1 MNSITTSLQPSA
13 KPRSRLRRPD
23 ARTWL
28 ATGQWLVTLLL
39 CAFLIVPVVMS
50 IMAGLTV
57 NYFKGVSSGL
67 TLRWLGEV
75 WTQYH
80 SSVFLSLEVA
90 AATLLITLLTG
101 VPAGY
106 VLARSKT
113 RLSRIIEEFLVLP
126 IALPGLASALALLVV
141 YGGFTMF
148 RMSVAFIVVGHV
160 VFTLPFMVRAVAAV
174 CASSDLRTLEEGA
187 ASLGASF
194 FRRFVTI
201 VLPNARPGIVAGA
214 LAVLTLSIGEF
225 NLTWMLHTPDTKTLP
240 VGLADTYASLRIEI
254 GSAYTILFFIMTMP
268 LLVAM
273 QWLGVD
279 ATGQRSAAKKT
290 HRGTSFEVHQA
301 MKLASVP
308 ITLTQCAKT
317 FRGTRVLEPLDL
329 HIDAGETL
337 VLLGPSGCGKTT
349 TLRMIAGLETPDA
362 GGRIAFGDDDVTA
375 LPIEKRQVGMVFQ
388 SYALFPNLTV
398 RGNISYGLKIKR
410 VPAETARQRVDELL
424 GMMRLTAHAD
434 KPIDQLSGGQRQ
446 RVALARA
453 LAVQPR
459 VLLLDEPL
467 TALDARLRD
476 TLRSEMNTLLR
487 DLGITTVYVTHDQAE
502 AMELGDRIVVMSAG
516 RIEQIGSPREIY
528 YRPANRTVAQFVGT
542 INRLAGERRDGM
554 LSTTGGTV
562 PLPAGS
568 VHANSAHEIFFRPED
583 AYLADPAH
591 AQLRGHIE
599 STAFLGERTRLTI
612 GGAAPDALLIDVAGR
627 VELARGTPVGIS
639 IAQDALIA
647 LS

>member
-1 MNSITTSLQPSA
+1 
-13 KPRSRLRRPD
+13 
-23 ARTWL
+23 
-28 ATGQWLVTLLL
+28 
-39 CAFLIVPVVMS
+39 
-50 IMAGLTV
+50 
-57 NYFKGVSSGL
+57 
-67 TLRWLGEV
+67 
-75 WTQYH
+75 
-80 SSVFLSLEVA
+80 
-90 AATLLITLLTG
+90 
-101 VPAGY
+101 
-106 VLARSKT
+106 
-113 RLSRIIEEFLVLP
+113 
-126 IALPGLASALALLVV
+126 
-141 YGGFTMF
+141 
-148 RMSVAFIVVGHV
+148 
-160 VFTLPFMVRAVAAV
+160 
-174 CASSDLRTLEEGA
+174 
-187 ASLGASF
+187 
-194 FRRFVTI
+194 
-201 VLPNARPGIVAGA
+201 
-214 LAVLTLSIGEF
+214 
-225 NLTWMLHTPDTKTLP
+225 
-240 VGLADTYASLRIEI
+240 
-254 GSAYTILFFIMTMP
+254 
-268 LLVAM
+268 
-273 QWLGVD
+273 
-279 ATGQRSAAKKT
+279 
-290 HRGTSFEVHQA
+290 

-317 FRGTRVLEPLDL
+317 FRGTRVLQPLDL

-349 TLRMIAGLETPDA
+349 TLRMIAGLETPDV
-362 GGRIAFGDDDVTA
+362 GGRIAFGDEDVTA

-398 RGNISYGLKIKR
+398 RGNIGYGLKIKR
-410 VPAETARQRVDELL
+410 VPAQTARQRVDELL
-424 GMMRLTAHAD
+424 GMMRLSAHAD

-487 DLGITTVYVTHDQAE
+487 ELGITTVYVTHDQAE
-502 AMELGDRIVVMSAG
+502 AMELGDRIVVMSEG

-554 LSTTGGTV
+554 LRTTGGAV

-568 VHANSAHEIFFRPED
+568 AHPNPAHEIFFRPED

-591 AQLRGHIE
+591 AQLRGRIE

>member
-1 MNSITTSLQPSA
+1 
-13 KPRSRLRRPD
+13 
-23 ARTWL
+23 
-28 ATGQWLVTLLL
+28 
-39 CAFLIVPVVMS
+39 
-50 IMAGLTV
+50 
-57 NYFKGVSSGL
+57 
-67 TLRWLGEV
+67 
-75 WTQYH
+75 
-80 SSVFLSLEVA
+80 
-90 AATLLITLLTG
+90 
-101 VPAGY
+101 
-106 VLARSKT
+106 
-113 RLSRIIEEFLVLP
+113 
-126 IALPGLASALALLVV
+126 
-141 YGGFTMF
+141 
-148 RMSVAFIVVGHV
+148 
-160 VFTLPFMVRAVAAV
+160 
-174 CASSDLRTLEEGA
+174 
-187 ASLGASF
+187 
-194 FRRFVTI
+194 
-201 VLPNARPGIVAGA
+201 
-214 LAVLTLSIGEF
+214 
-225 NLTWMLHTPDTKTLP
+225 
-240 VGLADTYASLRIEI
+240 
-254 GSAYTILFFIMTMP
+254 
-268 LLVAM
+268 
-273 QWLGVD
+273 
-279 ATGQRSAAKKT
+279 
-290 HRGTSFEVHQA
+290 

-362 GGRIAFGDDDVTA
+362 GGRIAFGEDDVTA

-398 RGNISYGLKIKR
+398 RGNIGYGLKIKR

-476 TLRSEMNTLLR
+476 ALRSEMNTLLR
-487 DLGITTVYVTHDQAE
+487 ELGITTVYVTHDQAE

-554 LSTTGGTV
+554 LTTTGGAV
-562 PLPAGS
+562 PLPTGS
-568 VHANSAHEIFFRPED
+568 THANSAHEIFFRPED

-599 STAFLGERTRLTI
+599 STAFLGERTRLTV

>member
-1 MNSITTSLQPSA
+1 
-13 KPRSRLRRPD
+13 
-23 ARTWL
+23 
-28 ATGQWLVTLLL
+28 
-39 CAFLIVPVVMS
+39 
-50 IMAGLTV
+50 
-57 NYFKGVSSGL
+57 
-67 TLRWLGEV
+67 
-75 WTQYH
+75 
-80 SSVFLSLEVA
+80 
-90 AATLLITLLTG
+90 
-101 VPAGY
+101 
-106 VLARSKT
+106 
-113 RLSRIIEEFLVLP
+113 
-126 IALPGLASALALLVV
+126 
-141 YGGFTMF
+141 
-148 RMSVAFIVVGHV
+148 
-160 VFTLPFMVRAVAAV
+160 
-174 CASSDLRTLEEGA
+174 
-187 ASLGASF
+187 
-194 FRRFVTI
+194 
-201 VLPNARPGIVAGA
+201 
-214 LAVLTLSIGEF
+214 
-225 NLTWMLHTPDTKTLP
+225 
-240 VGLADTYASLRIEI
+240 
-254 GSAYTILFFIMTMP
+254 
-268 LLVAM
+268 
-273 QWLGVD
+273 
-279 ATGQRSAAKKT
+279 
-290 HRGTSFEVHQA
+290 